1 MFLLGTRII
10 LCSASDLASRFTP
23 PSHLSLSDA
32 RRNELI
38 KPSAVSYSTGTDE
51 LSARVV
57 SSFFRPVSHKVI
69 SCSDLLPPLS
79 PSLRSGGFLFDSLY
93 RLSISRLSP
102 RAPRFI
108 FLPGY
113 GLFSFISLWYFSI
126 VLHQDASRSPFRSL
140 RPSSRIFTAAFT
152 SRSMQFPHPH

>member
-1 MFLLGTRII
+1 MLRAKGL
-10 LCSASDLASRFTP
+10 
-23 PSHLSLSDA
+23 
-32 RRNELI
+32 
-38 KPSAVSYSTGTDE
+38 
-51 LSARVV
+51 VV

-152 SRSMQFPHPH
+152 SRSIQFPHPQRYTRSSSRSSSFTFPQQLHFLLDGKNRPTLTSTFPRSESL